1 MSELSSLLALT
12 IPLSWAAAVSPVTLS
27 IFLIIMS
34 MAKNPKLA
42 GISFYLGAIL
52 VLLFILVIGIFL
64 GHQLSMAGHTDD
76 ATMGAIDLFIGA
88 ILFLLGIKHVVS
100 SEDSED
106 SKILKI
112 IDVDPEASTLYKFY
126 RYFIIGVIAFLLN
139 FSTAIFVLAVGKAIG
154 TSNAGLSNDIIST
167 IILIVIALLIIEI
180 PIIFFSVMPEK
191 AKKITTPI
199 NKWINNHGNIVTGL
213 FCIFIGIFVAYNGIG
228 KIWI

>member
-1 MSELSSLLALT
+1 MTDLSSLLALT

-64 GHQLSMAGHTDD
+64 GHQLNMAGHADD

-88 ILFLLGIKHVVS
+88 VLFLLGLKHMIAT
-100 SEDSED
+100 EDTKNN
-106 SKILKI
+106 KILKI
-112 IDVDPEASTLYKFY
+112 IDVDPDASTLYKFY
-126 RYFIIGVIAFLLN
+126 KYFSIGILAFILN

-154 TSNAGLSNDIIST
+154 TSNAGLTNDIIST
-167 IILIVIALLIIEI
+167 IILIIIALLIIEI
-180 PIIFFSVMPEK
+180 PILFFIILPEK

-213 FCIFIGIFVAYNGIG
+213 FCIIIGLFVVYNGFQ
-228 KIWI
+228 KIWM